1 MPGSPGLALHF
12 SAARSSVQPS
22 RLGINVLCFLL
33 LRRRGQYWLSSG
45 SWPFS
50 LGTPCT
56 CSTHSAPSSCTTGG
70 QNLHCIWWR
79 QVVIARLE
87 RRKPTSTHSSGSVDA
102 HCVCCRCYTFV
113 VPSNTG
119 KEYAYHFY
127 QRTVPLSVSD
137 ITRSERASCD
147 DKLQFLLE
155 IHALATEIQTLL
167 KHQSRLDS
175 FS

>member
-1 MPGSPGLALHF
+1 M
-12 SAARSSVQPS
+12 
-22 RLGINVLCFLL
+22 
-33 LRRRGQYWLSSG
+33 
-45 SWPFS
+45 
-50 LGTPCT
+50 
-56 CSTHSAPSSCTTGG
+56 
-70 QNLHCIWWR
+70 
-79 QVVIARLE
+79 VIARLE

-155 IHALATEIQTLL
+155 IHALATEIHTLR